1 MNFELKRKSVIVIIA
16 SIFVASCSVT
26 LPVRGQ
32 LEKGSEMFTG
42 LATGYLD
49 GSGNLHIVSDKG
61 SDCSGNFVY
70 ITRRKGEGV
79 FTCTD
84 GRSGPFSFVST
95 GQRGIGTGQIGD
107 EEFTF
112 TFGDF

>member
-1 MNFELKRKSVIVIIA
+1 MDFGLNVRSVIVIIA
-16 SIFVASCSVT
+16 SVFIVSCSVT

-32 LEKGSEMFTG
+32 LEKGSEIFTG

-61 SDCSGNFVY
+61 SDCLGNFVY
-70 ITRRKGEGV
+70 ITHRKGEGV

-95 GQRGIGTGQIGD
+95 GQRGTGTGRIGD
-107 EEFTF
+107 EKFTF